1 MEDPALAVE
10 AEVVIIICIVVGL
23 HYQIR
28 TGDRLIGKF
37 KLRTSACTVMMDNR
51 PFEVYV
57 EAPEAMES
65 HPITV
70 IF

>member
-1 MEDPALAVE
+1 MEDPILAVE
-10 AEVVIIICIVVGL
+10 AGVDIVIEP

-37 KLRTSACTVMMDNR
+37 KLRTSAFTMMMDNR

-57 EAPEAMES
+57 EVPEAMES

>member
-1 MEDPALAVE
+1 MEDPILAVE
-10 AEVVIIICIVVGL
+10 AEVVIVIKL

-37 KLRTSACTVMMDNR
+37 KLRTSAFTIMMDNCT
-51 PFEVYV
+51 FEVYV
-57 EAPEAMES
+57 EVPEAMES